1 MCFINIHY
9 KHVSYSTYI
18 TPKNKG
24 LKFSNILRT
33 SLSDL
38 HVQILTTFNDQ
49 NLIVN

>member
-9 KHVSYSTYI
+9 QHVSYLTYI
-18 TPKNKG
+18 TGKNKG
-24 LKFSNILRT
+24 LKLSNISRT

-38 HVQILTTFNDQ
+38 HVQVLTTFNDQ